1 MITLI
6 MCVLIFASTFTERY
20 WLAFVLLMLGLIII

>member
-6 MCVLIFASTFTERY
+6 MCILIFASVFTERY
-20 WLAFVLLMLGLIII
+20 WLAFILFVLGLIII